1 MKNFFIILSMKILNL
16 ILKICHKNGGNFLGK
31 IAYDWN
37 PEIFKY
43 FKVNCP
49 VIAVSATNGKTMT
62 NNCIGYT
69 LKTAENKVVSN
80 VEGNNMETGILSTI
94 LKNCTLTGKI
104 KADYLVFEVDE
115 SYIPVV
121 FKDFRL
127 DTLVILNFF
136 RDQLDRNG
144 EVESLILRINEFLK
158 TYTGNL
164 ILNNDDPNVARL
176 GQANPNNEN
185 VYYYSVEKYQ
195 FATEQIKEAG
205 EGKFCPFCKTRLEYE
220 YYQYSHVGKFKCPNC
235 NFGDNK
241 IYKLATNVDLKNRCF
256 DIDGDT
262 YKING
267 NSIYLIYNYT
277 AVYSVCSLYGI
288 SNDVVKKAFSTFAL
302 NNGRLEEIKINGVP
316 TIINLAKNPTGS
328 NVSLR
333 ILNEDD
339 SEKELLFV
347 LNDNIADGFDVSWIW
362 DINFNNLNNV
372 SRIITSGTR
381 AYDIAIRIKTSGF
394 PAEKI
399 EPYLNLEDAVK
410 AFYKTDVK
418 KYVIANYTSLQ
429 PTRHELKKFDEINK
443 NNNATDVGTSDISK
457 KEEIKANVKNSEI
470 DTKEALQSIDNTDNS
485 ENQDNKEK
493 SIKILYLYPDM
504 LELYGDYGNIQVL
517 KYRIESRGYKAI
529 IDRYSIGNAA
539 PNFNDYDIV
548 FAGGGADNE
557 QSILA
562 EDLVKYKD
570 NIKDAVNNGVFF
582 LLICGAYQLFGKY
595 YKGVEGNIIPG
606 LEVFDYYTVANPDR
620 KKRCIGNIVIDATLD
635 ANINI
640 KKSANSNEYSSD
652 NIDTLNLKTK
662 VIGFENHGGQT
673 FDISNSFGNVLFG
686 NGNKFGD
693 SEEGFFENNVIATYL
708 HGPLLSKNPEL
719 CDYIIKYCLNRKYN
733 ENIKLTP
740 LNDEF
745 ENLCREQLLNR
756 FLEKN

>member
-1 MKNFFIILSMKILNL
+1 MKNFFIILAMKILNL

-31 IAYDWN
+31 IAFDWN

-69 LKTAENKVVSN
+69 LKTAGKKVVSN

-164 ILNNDDPNVARL
+164 ILNNDDPNVVRL
-176 GQANPNNEN
+176 GQANPSNSNI
-185 VYYYSVEKYQ
+185 YYFSVDKYK
-195 FATEQIKEAG
+195 FATEKIKEAG

-235 NFGDNK
+235 NFGDNE

-256 DIDGDT
+256 DIDGNT

-277 AVYSVCSLYGI
+277 AVYTVCSLYDI

-302 NNGRLEEIKINGVP
+302 NNGRLEEITIHGVP

-339 SEKELLFV
+339 SQKELLFV

-372 SRIITSGTR
+372 SRVVTSGTR

-394 PAEKI
+394 HAEKI

-410 AFYKTDVK
+410 ALYKTDVK

-429 PTRHELKKFDEINK
+429 PTRHELKKFDEMNK
-443 NNNATDVGTSDISK
+443 NNNITDINTNDISK
-457 KEEIKANVKNSEI
+457 IKNLEVDAKEISQNIE
-470 DTKEALQSIDNTDNS
+470 DLQS
-485 ENQDNKEK
+485 QDNEEK

-529 IDRYSIGNAA
+529 IDRYSIGDMA

-562 EDLVKYKD
+562 EDLVKYKE
-570 NIKDAVNNGVFF
+570 NIKEAVNNGVFF

-620 KKRCIGNIVIDATLD
+620 KKRCIGNIVIDANLRCSNNDTD
-635 ANINI
+635 SSESNI
-640 KKSANSNEYSSD
+640 
-652 NIDTLNLKTK
+652 KTK

-693 SEEGFFENNVIATYL
+693 AEEGFFNNNVIATYL

-719 CDYIIKYCLNRKYN
+719 CDYIIKYCLDRKYN
-733 ENIKLTP
+733 ENITLES

-756 FLEKN
+756 FLG

>member
-1 MKNFFIILSMKILNL
+1 MKNFFIILAMKILNL

-31 IAYDWN
+31 IAFDWN

-69 LKTAENKVVSN
+69 LKTAGKKVVSN

-176 GQANPNNEN
+176 GQANPSNSNI
-185 VYYYSVEKYQ
+185 YYFSVDKYK
-195 FATEQIKEAG
+195 FATEKIKEAG

-235 NFGDNK
+235 NFGDNE

-256 DIDGDT
+256 DIDGNT

-277 AVYSVCSLYGI
+277 AVYSVCSLYDI
-288 SNDVVKKAFSTFAL
+288 SNDVVKKAFSNFAL
-302 NNGRLEEIKINGVP
+302 NNGRLEEITIHGVP

-339 SEKELLFV
+339 SQKELLFV

-372 SRIITSGTR
+372 SRIVTSGTR

-399 EPYLNLEDAVK
+399 EPYLSLADAVK
-410 AFYKTDVK
+410 ALYKTDVK

-429 PTRHELKKFDEINK
+429 PTRHELKKFNETNK
-443 NNNATDVGTSDISK
+443 NNNVTDVETSDISK
-457 KEEIKANVKNSEI
+457 VENTEFGAKENVQNV
-470 DTKEALQSIDNTDNS
+470 DTLDILQAQNN
-485 ENQDNKEK
+485 EEK

-529 IDRYSIGNAA
+529 IDRYSIGDAT
-539 PNFNDYDIV
+539 PDFNNYDIV

-562 EDLVKYKD
+562 EDLVKYKE
-570 NIKDAVNNGVFF
+570 NIKEAVNNGVFF

-620 KKRCIGNIVIDATLD
+620 KKRCIGNIVIDANLKSSNNDTD
-635 ANINI
+635 SSESNI
-640 KKSANSNEYSSD
+640 
-652 NIDTLNLKTK
+652 KTK

-693 SEEGFFENNVIATYL
+693 AEEGFFNNNVIATYL

-719 CDYIIKYCLNRKYN
+719 CDYIIKYCLDRKYN
-733 ENIKLTP
+733 ENVVLES

-756 FLEKN
+756 FLG

>member
-1 MKNFFIILSMKILNL
+1 MKNFFIILAMKILNL

-69 LKTAENKVVSN
+69 LKTAGNKVVSN

-121 FKDFRL
+121 FKNFRL

-158 TYTGNL
+158 TYNGNL

-176 GQANPNNEN
+176 GQANPSNKNI
-185 VYYYSVEKYQ
+185 YYFSVDKYK
-195 FATEQIKEAG
+195 FATEKIKEAG

-235 NFGDNK
+235 NFGDNE
-241 IYKLATNVDLKNRCF
+241 IYKLAKNVDLKNRCF
-256 DIDGDT
+256 DIDENT

-288 SNDVVKKAFSTFAL
+288 SNDIIKKAFSTFAL
-302 NNGRLEEIKINGVP
+302 NNGRLEEITIHGVP

-410 AFYKTDVK
+410 ALYKTNVK

-429 PTRHELKKFDEINK
+429 PTRHELKKFDEM
-443 NNNATDVGTSDISK
+443 NNNSNITIVEDNNIIEKETTDTIRQNNEANSDCP
-457 KEEIKANVKNSEI
+457 NC
-470 DTKEALQSIDNTDNS
+470 L
-485 ENQDNKEK
+485 
-493 SIKILYLYPDM
+493 KILYLYPDM

-529 IDRYSIGNAA
+529 IDRYSIGDTA
-539 PNFNDYDIV
+539 PNFNYYDIV

-562 EDLVKYKD
+562 EDLVKYKN
-570 NIKDAVNNGVFF
+570 NIKDAVENGVFF

-620 KKRCIGNIVIDATLD
+620 KKRCIGNIVIDANL
-635 ANINI
+635 N
-640 KKSANSNEYSSD
+640 
-652 NIDTLNLKTK
+652 NLKTK

-673 FDISNSFGNVLFG
+673 FDISNSFGTVLFG

-693 SEEGFFENNVIATYL
+693 SEEGFFRSNVIATYL

-719 CDYIIKYCLNRKYN
+719 CDYIIKYCLDRKYN
-733 ENIKLTP
+733 ENIELEP
-740 LNDEF
+740 LNDTF
-745 ENLCREQLLNR
+745 ENLCRDQLLMSFQGQVPNGH
-756 FLEKN
+756 

>member
-1 MKNFFIILSMKILNL
+1 
-16 ILKICHKNGGNFLGK
+16 
-31 IAYDWN
+31 
-37 PEIFKY
+37 
-43 FKVNCP
+43 
-49 VIAVSATNGKTMT
+49 
-62 NNCIGYT
+62 
-69 LKTAENKVVSN
+69 
-80 VEGNNMETGILSTI
+80 METGIISTI

-158 TYTGNL
+158 TYNGNL

-176 GQANPNNEN
+176 GQANPSNKNI
-185 VYYYSVEKYQ
+185 YYFSVDKYQ

-205 EGKFCPFCKTRLEYE
+205 EGKFCPFCKTKLEYE

-235 NFGDNK
+235 NFGDNE

-256 DIDGDT
+256 DIEGNT

-277 AVYSVCSLYGI
+277 AVYSVCSLYSI

-302 NNGRLEEIKINGVP
+302 NNGRLEEIKINNVQ

-394 PAEKI
+394 PTEKI
-399 EPYLNLEDAVK
+399 EPYLNLADAVK
-410 AFYKTDVK
+410 ALYKTDVK

-429 PTRHELKKFDEINK
+429 PTRHELRKFGETNK
-443 NNNATDVGTSDISK
+443 NNIVENIAVTNQENNNNISS
-457 KEEIKANVKNSEI
+457 NI
-470 DTKEALQSIDNTDNS
+470 DTIRQSNETNS
-485 ENQDNKEK
+485 DCPNCL
-493 SIKILYLYPDM
+493 KILYLYPDM

-517 KYRIESRGYKAI
+517 KYRIESRGCQAV
-529 IDRYSIGNAA
+529 IDRYSIGDDA

-562 EDLVKYKD
+562 EDLVKYKE
-570 NIKDAVNNGVFF
+570 NIQEAVQNGVFF

-620 KKRCIGNIVIDATLD
+620 KKRCIGNIVIDA
-635 ANINI
+635 N
-640 KKSANSNEYSSD
+640 
-652 NIDTLNLKTK
+652 LNDLKTK

-673 FDISNSFGNVLFG
+673 FNISNSFGKVLFG

-693 SEEGFFENNVIATYL
+693 SEEGFFKNNVIATYL

-719 CDYIIKYCLNRKYN
+719 CDYIIKYCLDRKYN
-733 ENIKLTP
+733 ENVSLKP
-740 LNDEF
+740 LNDKF
-745 ENLCREQLLNR
+745 ESLCRNQLLDR
-756 FLEKN
+756 FLKED

>member
-69 LKTAENKVVSN
+69 LKTAGNRVVSN

-144 EVESLILRINEFLK
+144 EVESLILRINDFLK
-158 TYTGNL
+158 TYNGNL

-185 VYYYSVEKYQ
+185 IYYFSVDKYK

-220 YYQYSHVGKFKCPNC
+220 YYQYSHVGRFKCPNC
-235 NFGDNK
+235 NFGDNE

-256 DIDGDT
+256 DIDKNT

-362 DINFNNLNNV
+362 DINLNNLNNA

-399 EPYLNLEDAVK
+399 EPYLNLEDAVN

-418 KYVIANYTSLQ
+418 KYVITNYTSLQ
-429 PTRHELKKFDEINK
+429 PTRHELKKFDELNK
-443 NNNATDVGTSDISK
+443 NNNVTDVETGDISK
-457 KEEIKANVKNSEI
+457 VENTELGAKENVQNV
-470 DTKEALQSIDNTDNS
+470 DNLDISQAQNN
-485 ENQDNKEK
+485 EEK
-493 SIKILYLYPDM
+493 LIKILYLYPDM

-529 IDRYSIGNAA
+529 IDRYSIGDAT

-562 EDLVKYKD
+562 KDLVQYKD
-570 NIKDAVNNGVFF
+570 NIKEAVKNGVFF

-620 KKRCIGNIVIDATLD
+620 KKRCIGNIVIET
-635 ANINI
+635 NMGN
-640 KKSANSNEYSSD
+640 
-652 NIDTLNLKTK
+652 

-719 CDYIIKYCLNRKYN
+719 CDYIIKYCLDRKYN
-733 ENIKLTP
+733 ENIELEP
-740 LNDEF
+740 LNDKF

-756 FLEKN
+756 FLEK